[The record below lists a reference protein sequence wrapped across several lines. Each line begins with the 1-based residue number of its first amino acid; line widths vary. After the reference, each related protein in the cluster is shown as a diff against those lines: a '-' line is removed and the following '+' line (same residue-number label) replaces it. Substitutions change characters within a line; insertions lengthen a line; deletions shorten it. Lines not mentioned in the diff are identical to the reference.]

1 MPSNEESTQKS
12 SRESTQESTREARKM
27 GRKLWLA
34 GLGLL
39 ASAEAG
45 SKRLFQT
52 LVERGE
58 GYEPVSK
65 ERATQFKARVVEV
78 KDRAKDRAGSGI
90 EKLGGTFD
98 DKVAGTLKRLG
109 VPSKDEVQQLSQRV
123 QEMASKLEKLKPK
136 TRPTKAPKTA

>member
-1 MPSNEESTQKS
+1 MPSKEESK
-12 SRESTQESTREARKM
+12 QESTREARKV

-58 GYEPVSK
+58 RYEPVSK
-65 ERATQFKARVVEV
+65 ERATHLKARVVEV
-78 KDRAKDRAGSGI
+78 KDKARDKASSGI
-90 EKLGGTFD
+90 EKLGGSFD

-109 VPSKDEVQQLSQRV
+109 VPNKEEVQQLAQRV
-123 QEMASKLEKLKPK
+123 QEMATKLERMRPK
-136 TRPTKAPKTA
+136 TRATKAPKTV

>member
-1 MPSNEESTQKS
+1 MPTKESSTQKS
-12 SRESTQESTREARKM
+12 LPEQRKV
-27 GRKLWLA
+27 GRSLWLA
-34 GLGLL
+34 GLGIV

-65 ERATQFKARVVEV
+65 ERATHIKERVIEV
-78 KDRAKDRAGSGI
+78 KDKAKDKAGSGI
-90 EKLGGTFD
+90 EKLGGSFD

-109 VPSKDEVQQLSQRV
+109 VPSKEDVQQLSQRV
-123 QEMASKLEKLKPK
+123 QEMASKLENLKPK
-136 TRPTKAPKTA
+136 TAPTKAPKTA

>member
-1 MPSNEESTQKS
+1 MPTKESSTQKS
-12 SRESTQESTREARKM
+12 PPEQRKV
-27 GRKLWLA
+27 GRSLWLA
-34 GLGLL
+34 GLGLV

-65 ERATQFKARVVEV
+65 KRATHLKERVVEV
-78 KDRAKDRAGSGI
+78 KDKAKDKAGSGI
-90 EKLGGTFD
+90 EKLGGSFD

-109 VPSKDEVQQLSQRV
+109 VPSKDEVQQLSERV
-123 QEMASKLEKLKPK
+123 QEMAAKLEKMKPK
-136 TRPTKAPKTA
+136 ARISKATKTA